1 MGLWYNINMKKV
13 IQFSVTNEEGM
24 YVASGVN
31 APIVTDGKTFE
42 ELEKNIQEAVSLYLE
57 ERTDEAEN
65 DFVKNPGVVASFE
78 FSTPSYA

>member
-1 MGLWYNINMKKV
+1 MKKV
-13 IQFSVTNEEGM
+13 IQFSVTNEDGM

-57 ERTDEAEN
+57 DMQADTKVEN
-65 DFVKNPGVVASFE
+65 DFVKNPAVVANFE
-78 FSTPSYA
+78 FSIPSYA

>member
-1 MGLWYNINMKKV
+1 MKKV
-13 IQFSVTNEEGM
+13 IQFSVTNEEGV
-24 YVASGVN
+24 YVASGIN

-57 ERTDEAEN
+57 EIADEIEN

-78 FSTPSYA
+78 FRTPSYA